1 MSSWVKASARIAFR
15 NVEFARAAVA
25 LHGMCETI
33 VSYLRCTRYRG
44 VMDFRHPIEA
54 AIPGAQGRVI
64 AALLGTS
71 GELNLRTIARVAG
84 VSIAQASRVLPGL
97 VELGMIERR
106 EVPPSSLF
114 RLVPEHVASRAL
126 LELADSHDVVMVE
139 MGRAASKIRPAPVSV
154 ITFGSFARGD
164 SDVDSDI
171 DVIIVRPT
179 AIDADNDRWTQMIE
193 RWRTIVSRVAGNTVE
208 ILDVD
213 VDAVAAKLSGG
224 TQLWRD
230 IRRDGQVVFGERL
243 DALAARV
250 NA

>member
-1 MSSWVKASARIAFR
+1 M
-15 NVEFARAAVA
+15 
-25 LHGMCETI
+25 GETI
-33 VSYLRCTRYRG
+33 VSYLRCTCYRA
-44 VMDFRHPIEA
+44 VVDFRHPIEA
-54 AIPGAQGRVI
+54 TIPGAQGRVL

-97 VELGMIERR
+97 ANLGMIERR

-114 RLVPEHVASRAL
+114 RLVPEHVATRAL
-126 LELADSHDVVMVE
+126 LELANSRDVLMTE
-139 MGRAASKIRPAPVSV
+139 MGRTASKIRPAPVSV

-164 SDVDSDI
+164 SEPDSDI

-179 AIDADNDRWTQMIE
+179 GVDADDDRWTQTIE
-193 RWRTIVSRVAGNTVE
+193 RWRTIVSQIAGNTVE

-213 VDAVAAKLSGG
+213 ADAVAAKLSGG

-230 IRRDGQVVFGERL
+230 IHRDGQVVFGEQL
-243 DALAARV
+243 DALADRV
-250 NA
+250 DA

>member
-1 MSSWVKASARIAFR
+1 
-15 NVEFARAAVA
+15 
-25 LHGMCETI
+25 
-33 VSYLRCTRYRG
+33 
-44 VMDFRHPIEA
+44 
-54 AIPGAQGRVI
+54 
-64 AALLGTS
+64 
-71 GELNLRTIARVAG
+71 
-84 VSIAQASRVLPGL
+84 VLPGL

-126 LELADSHDVVMVE
+126 LELADSRNVVMIE
-139 MGRAASKIRPAPVSV
+139 MGRAASKIRPEPVSV

-164 SDVDSDI
+164 TDVDSDI

-179 AIDADNDRWTQMIE
+179 AIDIDNDRWTQMIE

>member
-1 MSSWVKASARIAFR
+1 V
-15 NVEFARAAVA
+15 
-25 LHGMCETI
+25 
-33 VSYLRCTRYRG
+33 
-44 VMDFRHPIEA
+44 DFRHPIEA

-71 GELNLRTIARVAG
+71 GELNLRTIARLAG

-114 RLVPEHVASRAL
+114 RLVPEHIATRAL
-126 LELADSHDVVMVE
+126 LELADARDVVMTE
-139 MGRAASKIRPAPVSV
+139 MGRAAGKIRPAPVSV

-164 SDVDSDI
+164 SEPDSDI

-179 AIDADNDRWTQMIE
+179 DIDADDDRWTHTIE

-213 VDAVAAKLSGG
+213 ADTAAAKLSGG
-224 TQLWRD
+224 AQLWRD
-230 IRRDGQVVFGERL
+230 IRRDGQVVFGKRL
-243 DALAARV
+243 DGLADPVHA
-250 NA
+250 

>member
-1 MSSWVKASARIAFR
+1 VQSAVLGCWQLR
-15 NVEFARAAVA
+15 NRQVVI
-25 LHGMCETI
+25 HVIYETI
-33 VSYLRCTRYRG
+33 VSYLRCRRYRA
-44 VMDFRHPIEA
+44 VVDFRHPIEA

-64 AALLGTS
+64 AVLLGTS

-84 VSIAQASRVLPGL
+84 VSVAQASRVLPGL

-114 RLVPEHVASRAL
+114 RLVPEHVATRAL
-126 LELADSHDVVMVE
+126 LGLADARNVVMIE
-139 MGRAASKIRPAPVSV
+139 MGRAAAKIRPAPISV

-164 SDVDSDI
+164 SELDSDI
-171 DVIIVRPT
+171 DVMIVRP
-179 AIDADNDRWTQMIE
+179 AGIDPDTDQWTQTIE
-193 RWRTIVSRVAGNTVE
+193 RWRNIVSRIAGNRVE

-213 VDAVAAKLSGG
+213 GDSVAAKLTGG

-230 IRRDGQVVFGERL
+230 IRRDGEVVFGERL
-243 DALAARV
+243 DALVDRI

>member
-1 MSSWVKASARIAFR
+1 
-15 NVEFARAAVA
+15 
-25 LHGMCETI
+25 
-33 VSYLRCTRYRG
+33 
-44 VMDFRHPIEA
+44 MDFRHPVEA

-114 RLVPEHVASRAL
+114 RLVPEHVATRAL
-126 LELADSHDVVMVE
+126 LQLADSRNVVMTE
-139 MGRAASKIRPAPVSV
+139 MGRAASRIRPAPVSV

-164 SDVDSDI
+164 SEPDSDI
-171 DVIIVRPT
+171 DVIVVRPT
-179 AIDADNDRWTQMIE
+179 GIDADDDRWTHTIE
-193 RWRTIVSRVAGNTVE
+193 QWRATVSRVAGTTVE

-213 VDAVAAKLSGG
+213 ADAVPAKLSGE
-224 TQLWRD
+224 TQLWTD
-230 IRRDGQVVFGERL
+230 IRRDGQVVFGKRL
-243 DALAARV
+243 DALENPVHA
-250 NA
+250 

>member
-1 MSSWVKASARIAFR
+1 VVRQRTADYPTPAS
-15 NVEFARAAVA
+15 ELDD
-25 LHGMCETI
+25 LHVIGETF
-33 VSYLRCTRYRG
+33 VSYLQCSCYG
-44 VMDFRHPIEA
+44 VVVDFRHPIEA

-71 GELNLRTIARVAG
+71 GELNLRTIARIAG

-114 RLVPEHVASRAL
+114 RLVPEHVATRAL
-126 LELADSHDVVMVE
+126 LDLADSRNVVMTE
-139 MGRAASKIRPAPVSV
+139 MGRAASKIRPTPVSV
-154 ITFGSFARGD
+154 ITFGSFARAD
-164 SDVDSDI
+164 SEPDSDI

-179 AIDADNDRWTQMIE
+179 GIDANDDRWTQTIE
-193 RWRTIVSRVAGNTVE
+193 LWRTIVSRVAGNTVE

-213 VDAVAAKLSGG
+213 AGEVAAKLSSG

-230 IRRDGQVVFGERL
+230 VRRDGQVVFGERL
-243 DALAARV
+243 DALADRV

>member
-1 MSSWVKASARIAFR
+1 
-15 NVEFARAAVA
+15 
-25 LHGMCETI
+25 
-33 VSYLRCTRYRG
+33 
-44 VMDFRHPIEA
+44 MDFRHPVEA

-71 GELNLRTIARVAG
+71 GELNLHTIARVAG

-114 RLVPEHVASRAL
+114 RLVPEHVATRAL
-126 LELADSHDVVMVE
+126 MELADARNVVVTE

-164 SDVDSDI
+164 SEPDSDI

-179 AIDADNDRWTQMIE
+179 GIDADDDQWIRTIE
-193 RWRTIVSRVAGNTVE
+193 RWRTLVARVAGNTLE
-208 ILDVD
+208 ILDVGA
-213 VDAVAAKLSGG
+213 DAVAAKLTGG

-230 IRRDGQVVFGERL
+230 IRRDGQVVFGKRL
-243 DALAARV
+243 DALPDPAR
-250 NA
+250 A